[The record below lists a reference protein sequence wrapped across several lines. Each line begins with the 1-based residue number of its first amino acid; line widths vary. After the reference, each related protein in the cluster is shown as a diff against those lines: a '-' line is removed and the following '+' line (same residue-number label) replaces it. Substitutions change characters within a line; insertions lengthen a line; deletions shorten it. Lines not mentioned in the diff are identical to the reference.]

1 MISSTTFPEQSY
13 QFAMTSEL
21 AYLAP
26 AQSAVGFKKMGFAN
40 TKFFDQDGSQA
51 YVLHNKNDIVIVCRG
66 TEPTAFKDIEADLRI
81 RLVVPLSRHGL
92 VHEGFSES
100 VDDLWPDVV
109 AHLMTIYQ
117 DQKIWCTGHSLGAAM
132 ATVMAD
138 RLNSDPSLPDVAALF
153 TYGSPRVGNQEF
165 VESITVTHYRWVN
178 CADIV
183 PRVPV
188 FPYRHHGQLCYMN
201 HWGNVREMTAV
212 QQFKDRLR
220 GFITGWKSGVAQYF
234 VSHLIGRY
242 SDNLSRYVSG
252 VEREQTLF

>member
-1 MISSTTFPEQSY
+1 
-13 QFAMTSEL
+13 
-21 AYLAP
+21 
-26 AQSAVGFKKMGFAN
+26 
-40 TKFFDQDGSQA
+40 
-51 YVLHNKNDIVIVCRG
+51 
-66 TEPTAFKDIEADLRI
+66 
-81 RLVVPLSRHGL
+81 
-92 VHEGFSES
+92 
-100 VDDLWPDVV
+100 
-109 AHLMTIYQ
+109 
-117 DQKIWCTGHSLGAAM
+117 
-132 ATVMAD
+132 MAD

-153 TYGSPRVGNQEF
+153 TYGSPRVGNREF

-188 FPYRHHGQLCYMN
+188 YPYRHHGQLCYMN